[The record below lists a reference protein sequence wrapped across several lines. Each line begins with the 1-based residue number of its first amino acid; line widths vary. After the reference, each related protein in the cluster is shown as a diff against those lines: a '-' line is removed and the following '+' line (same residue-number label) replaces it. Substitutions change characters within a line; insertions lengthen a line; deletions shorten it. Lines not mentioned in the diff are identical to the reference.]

1 MGTKGTQ
8 EVPYVHE
15 EKLLYFEVGRAL
27 ELAAQKV
34 VESLSLEI
42 LKTCLHA
49 FLCDLLQGTCF
60 SRRAGLHGFPEV
72 PSKLSNS
79 VNYLT
84 VKDLCPVLLVAAGL

>member
-15 EKLLYFEVGRAL
+15 EKLYFEGGRAL
-27 ELAAQKV
+27 ELAAQV